1 MIVSF
6 APFSASLS
14 SPSTSSFNRSHLF
27 PESSSSTVVV
37 STETVSDLLYLPEF
51 PAPREDEEENN
62 ATPFDEDSAALT
74 GRTLESFVEADSFEK
89 DLGSGST
96 A

>member
-1 MIVSF
+1 MK
-6 APFSASLS
+6 SA
-14 SPSTSSFNRSHLF
+14 
-27 PESSSSTVVV
+27 
-37 STETVSDLLYLPEF
+37 LLKDEKFYTWLIDNSYEI
-51 PAPREDEEENN
+51 RDRDVDEEENN

-74 GRTLESFVEADSFEK
+74 GRILESFVEADSFEK